1 MKRDEKILCLGDN
14 SSNDAWA
21 HTLTKKIA
29 EENESIFR
37 GQINDV
43 NQDIVAGYYHVDLVT
58 LSERE
63 ILSIIQ
69 KFNDVVL
76 LDQSIDKYSHAHV
89 FTSTWKFIKQ
99 LKQAGHHVHVINS
112 KNMDFLDYW
121 DDLLKKNK
129 SFCLYPWVKSVSYND
144 HHTLC
149 TQSLTPVTKL
159 SDMKNWKDDPGYTV
173 VRNKMLK
180 GQKIPNCTACYD
192 QEAVGENV
200 SIRRHETIEWAALL
214 HLKSINELK
223 DITSPSYFELRFSNK
238 CNITCRSCSGHFSH
252 LIQKENDQ
260 IKDEKFQTIV
270 DKQAFSS
277 TGGDELIQWDNIK
290 RVYIGGGESTVQPE
304 LYRFMRKCISNDN
317 TDFEFRIG
325 TNGVRI
331 SDKLF
336 DLFKH
341 FKNLTFSL
349 SIDGTPK
356 VDEYI
361 RWGTEANDKYSNMQ
375 RLKNQGHPIA
385 LNFVMSIWNI
395 SHIGEILQYFDK
407 AYPGSPVHMNKA
419 GYNGDI
425 ISPFLFPD
433 KDVVKES
440 IAKAKKTQV
449 YFSNEQRTKF
459 LIDSVDKFYSSDKS
473 VDFEKLKKFFYYN
486 DTLDRVRGVA
496 LKDYIPELERCRKF
510 VT

>member
-1 MKRDEKILCLGDN
+1 M
-14 SSNDAWA
+14 
-21 HTLTKKIA
+21 
-29 EENESIFR
+29 
-37 GQINDV
+37 
-43 NQDIVAGYYHVDLVT
+43 
-58 LSERE
+58 
-63 ILSIIQ
+63 
-69 KFNDVVL
+69 
-76 LDQSIDKYSHAHV
+76 
-89 FTSTWKFIKQ
+89 
-99 LKQAGHHVHVINS
+99 
-112 KNMDFLDYW
+112 
-121 DDLLKKNK
+121 
-129 SFCLYPWVKSVSYND
+129 
-144 HHTLC
+144 
-149 TQSLTPVTKL
+149 TPVTKL

>member
-1 MKRDEKILCLGDN
+1 
-14 SSNDAWA
+14 
-21 HTLTKKIA
+21 
-29 EENESIFR
+29 
-37 GQINDV
+37 
-43 NQDIVAGYYHVDLVT
+43 
-58 LSERE
+58 
-63 ILSIIQ
+63 
-69 KFNDVVL
+69 
-76 LDQSIDKYSHAHV
+76 
-89 FTSTWKFIKQ
+89 
-99 LKQAGHHVHVINS
+99 
-112 KNMDFLDYW
+112 
-121 DDLLKKNK
+121 
-129 SFCLYPWVKSVSYND
+129 
-144 HHTLC
+144 
-149 TQSLTPVTKL
+149 
-159 SDMKNWKDDPGYTV
+159 
-173 VRNKMLK
+173 
-180 GQKIPNCTACYD
+180 
-192 QEAVGENV
+192 
-200 SIRRHETIEWAALL
+200 
-214 HLKSINELK
+214 
-223 DITSPSYFELRFSNK
+223 
-238 CNITCRSCSGHFSH
+238 

-270 DKQAFSS
+270 DKVSFGS

-290 RVYIGGGESTVQPE
+290 RVYVGGGESTVQPE
-304 LYRFMRKCISNDN
+304 LYRFMRKCISNNN
-317 TDFEFRIG
+317 TDFEFRVG

-395 SHIGEILQYFDK
+395 SHIGEILQYFDTV
-407 AYPGSPVHMNKA
+407 YPGSPVHMNKA